1 LNFQEVLKNE
11 SPESEK
17 LNFSELVFSSTFQ
30 NTYSTMELLPKEKS
44 FMALFNNFIQ
54 AGTVQWIGIRLQSR
68 APMQA
73 LTETKAVMG
82 GLLNDRYNKGNAEAK
97 RQVTLIQY
105 EHLAAV
111 ASFLGKE
118 SIDPALVRRNIVAK
132 GINLNAL
139 KGKQF
144 SIGDAILE
152 TTGLCF
158 PCSRME
164 ENLGKGG
171 YNAMRGH
178 GGITCKVI
186 KEGKISIGD
195 LVWPQ

>member
-1 LNFQEVLKNE
+1 
-11 SPESEK
+11 
-17 LNFSELVFSSTFQ
+17 
-30 NTYSTMELLPKEKS
+30 MELLPEEKS
-44 FMALFNNFIQ
+44 FTGLFNNFVQ
-54 AGTVQWIGIRLQSR
+54 AGKVVWIGIRSQSR
-68 APMQA
+68 QPMQVVE
-73 LTETKAVMG
+73 ETYANIG
-82 GLLNDRYNKGNAEAK
+82 GLTNDRYNKGNADSK
-97 RQVTLIQY
+97 RQVTIIQH
-105 EHLAAV
+105 EHLQAA
-111 ASFLGKE
+111 ASFLGRDT
-118 SIDPALVRRNIVAK
+118 IDPSLTRRNIVVK

-144 SIGDAILE
+144 KIGEAVLE

-186 KEGKISIGD
+186 QVGKIRVGD
-195 LVWPQ
+195 EVITLI